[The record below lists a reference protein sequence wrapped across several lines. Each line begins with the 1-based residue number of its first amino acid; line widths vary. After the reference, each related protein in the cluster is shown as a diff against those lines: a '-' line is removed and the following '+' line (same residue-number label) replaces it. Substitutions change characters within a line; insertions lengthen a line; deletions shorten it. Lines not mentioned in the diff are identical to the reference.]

1 MRRREFITLV
11 GGAAVAVPV
20 GARAQQAGMPVIG
33 FLHTGS
39 LDSYRPQMK
48 VFHQT
53 LKEAGYVE
61 GQNVAIE
68 YRWAENR
75 IDRLSGMAEDL
86 VRRKVSVI
94 AAGGSP
100 ASALAAKSA
109 TKTIPIVFV
118 NAADPVGI
126 GLVAS
131 FNRPGGNVTGA
142 TLLSAE
148 LVAKRLGILRD
159 LMPSIKKIAM
169 LVNPTRPGVDTQ
181 KLQVRGAAQALGWS
195 LHILEA
201 SSERDFDAVFRAA
214 QQEQDGA
221 LVVAPDAL
229 FLDQR
234 AKIADLATR
243 YAIPTMNELRE
254 HVAAGGL
261 VSYGG
266 STAELY
272 RHAGILTG
280 QILMGRKPADLPV
293 LQPTQFELVIN
304 LKTAK
309 ALGLTIS
316 RDLLSIAD
324 ELIE

>member
-1 MRRREFITLV
+1 MRRRDFITLL
-11 GGAAVAVPV
+11 GGAAVAAPV
-20 GARAQQAGMPVIG
+20 GARAQQAGIPVIG
-33 FLHTGS
+33 FLNTGS
-39 LDSYRPQMK
+39 LDSYRTQVK
-48 VFHQT
+48 TFHQA
-53 LKEAGYVE
+53 LKETGYVE

-68 YRWAENR
+68 YRWAENQ
-75 IDRLSGMAEDL
+75 IDRLSLLADDL

-109 TKTIPIVFV
+109 TTTIPIVFI

-159 LMPSIKKIAM
+159 LLPSVKKIAM
-169 LVNPTRPGVDTQ
+169 LTNPTRPGVDTQ
-181 KLQVRGAAQALGWS
+181 KAQVREAAQAIGWS

-201 SSERDFDAVFRAA
+201 SSERDFDEAFRAVLR
-214 QQEQDGA
+214 EQDGA

-229 FLDQR
+229 FLDRR
-234 AKIADLATR
+234 ATIADLATR
-243 YAIPTMNELRE
+243 YRIPTMYELRE
-254 HVAAGGL
+254 YVEAGGL
-261 VSYGG
+261 VSYGA
-266 STAELY
+266 SAAELY
-272 RHAGILTG
+272 RHGGTLTG

-293 LQPTQFELVIN
+293 LQPTKFELTIN
-304 LKTAK
+304 MKTAK

-316 RDLLSIAD
+316 PGLLSIAD